1 MDDETRALL
10 DTIITGKR
18 DKYASR
24 VRDPRKPTMEETMHK
39 IAESV
44 AARERFSK
52 PSHTDPFKLDEAMT
66 GRDPVMLM
74 GKPASYHETPRNTF
88 YVDVPLSD
96 NNTLGKVAVVCV
108 NTAKACIVLRAD
120 ISYQVAKDLQ
130 AITKGQDITYNKKD
144 NVVEFHPRWL
154 PEIKKVLAA
163 SYQHVSVLAA
173 QKAVKPTKFDLLL
186 SKLSTDDKKSMYS
199 LLAKRYHPDLP
210 HGNKDIM
217 TLVNLVFKGGD

>member
-44 AARERFSK
+44 AARERFFKSA
-52 PSHTDPFKLDEAMT
+52 HTDPFKLDEAMT

-74 GKPASYHETPRNTF
+74 GKPAHETPRNTF